1 MKKKMLWGS
10 TILVI
15 GVICFITYKIGINFY
30 KKYQFQKLYEEYE
43 ANIYKIDE
51 IISRNA
57 EKSLKLNNL
66 IVVCE
71 LRKALQNSKTSI
83 NVIQM
88 SAELVDD
95 KYKKFSEVVKADL
108 VANTDKDYLKNSED
122 INRALIRKLCTQ
134 TVGIEIIRQDNVYSD
149 LLLQKYELDVNRYQN
164 SIGYVNKSLIT
175 NEDLKKY
182 ERALQIEKNIRLNY

>member
-1 MKKKMLWGS
+1 MLWGS

-15 GVICFITYKIGINFY
+15 GVICFITYKIGTNFY
-30 KKYQFQKLYEEYE
+30 KKYQFQKWEEEYQ
-43 ANIYKIDE
+43 ANSYKIDE

-57 EKSLKLNNL
+57 EKSLKLNDL

-71 LRKALQNSKTSI
+71 LRKALWNSKTSI

-108 VANTDKDYLKNSED
+108 VANTNKDYFENSED
-122 INRALIRKLCTQ
+122 INTALIGKLCTQ
-134 TVGIEIIRQDNVYSD
+134 HYPDSPNIKNNVYSD
-149 LLLQKYELDVNRYQN
+149 LLSQKYKLNGDQD
-164 SIGYVNKSLIT
+164 SIGYVDMSLIT

-182 ERALQIEKNIRLNY
+182 ERALQVEKNIRLKY

>member
-15 GVICFITYKIGINFY
+15 GVICFITYKFGTNFY
-30 KKYQFQKLYEEYE
+30 KKYQFQKWEEEYQ
-43 ANIYKIDE
+43 ANSYKIDE
-51 IISRNA
+51 IISSNA
-57 EKSLKLNNL
+57 EKNLKLNDL

-71 LRKALQNSKTSI
+71 LRKALWNSKTSI

-108 VANTDKDYLKNSED
+108 VANTNKDYFENSED
-122 INRALIRKLCTQ
+122 INTALIGKLCTQ
-134 TVGIEIIRQDNVYSD
+134 HYPDSPNIKNNVYSD
-149 LLLQKYELDVNRYQN
+149 LLSQKYKLNGDQD
-164 SIGYVNKSLIT
+164 SIGYVDMSLIT

-182 ERALQIEKNIRLNY
+182 ERALQVEKNIRLKY